1 MQHFQSLEVMGKDEK
16 GVGFA
21 ALVHQLAIFDFLIYF
36 QGPVYFIL
44 QVGVSW

>member
-1 MQHFQSLEVMGKDEK
+1 MQHFQSLEVMGKDQK

-21 ALVHQLAIFDFLIYF
+21 ALVNQLAIFDVLVYL

-44 QVGVSW
+44 QVGVIW